1 VDERVARFI
10 ERMENRH
17 WGKYRGI
24 VADRNDPDQL
34 GRLRLR
40 VPSLLADAVTGWA
53 WPATPYAGAGIGLLA
68 LPQKDDLVWV
78 EFLEGDLE
86 HPIWSGGSWAKPGGQ
101 TEIPQEATGAY
112 PDQVVLK
119 TRSGNVVVLSDADGD
134 EQIIIRA
141 ASGCEVVLDPN
152 AKRVTVQ
159 ADEVIVQSAGG
170 GTVEELATKSFV
182 TDVFDQHVHPT
193 GVGPSSQP
201 VPIVVPHPTTT
212 VLKAQ

>member
-1 VDERVARFI
+1 
-10 ERMENRH
+10 M
-17 WGKYRGI
+17 
-24 VADRNDPDQL
+24 
-34 GRLRLR
+34 
-40 VPSLLADAVTGWA
+40 
-53 WPATPYAGAGIGLLA
+53 
-68 LPQKDDLVWV
+68 
-78 EFLEGDLE
+78 
-86 HPIWSGGSWAKPGGQ
+86 
-101 TEIPQEATGAY
+101 
-112 PDQVVLK
+112 
-119 TRSGNVVVLSDADGD
+119 
-134 EQIIIRA
+134 
-141 ASGCEVVLDPN
+141 VLDPN